1 MFVKFAVKQL
11 ATFNS
16 QEDYLWVES
25 TDIATLIRTRSLIS
39 EQVGRHKI
47 LIKIFDDDGTCYYGI
62 DAVGRIPILAIK
74 YSLPNGQTIIR
85 GVTTKK
91 EVNYNEVASCLES
104 LKAWRLI
111 HQRDTG
117 DGVITNTCYFDGHSD
132 DWKPAV
138 LPEAIPVE

>member
-11 ATFNS
+11 SIFTR

-25 TDIATLIRTRSLIS
+25 EDIATLIRTRSLIS
-39 EQVGRHKI
+39 EQVARHRV
-47 LIKIFDDDGTCYYGI
+47 LIKIFDDDGTCYQGTEAI
-62 DAVGRIPILAIK
+62 SRIPMLAIK

-91 EVNYNEVASCLES
+91 EVDYNEVASCLES

-117 DGVITNTCYFDGHSD
+117 DGMITNPCYFDGHSD

-138 LPEAIPVE
+138 LPEAIPVK